1 MSFYT
6 VWDCGRHWQLSKEVF
21 DYSGTSHANIGSLIF
36 MLYNFVY
43 QGVFIMALFNRIV
56 TLTLSLLLICAP
68 VSQAQAAMI
77 ANAQIID
84 QVQQLNDKAALLQ
97 TINRV
102 DVQEQ
107 LLDMGVNTAELESRV
122 SQMTQQEI
130 AQLNQQINNLPA
142 GGDILGIIVLIFIIF
157 IITDVIGA
165 TDIFPFIHPVK

>member
-1 MSFYT
+1 
-6 VWDCGRHWQLSKEVF
+6 
-21 DYSGTSHANIGSLIF
+21 

-107 LLDMGVNTAELESRV
+107 LLDMGVNAAELESRV